1 MENIKDC
8 GGVVM
13 FDYNFDMKMQEY
25 YDDIFMQVHD
35 VMDDHEVLK
44 LGIEFLKIAMA
55 RLDGDLNRE
64 DILKEYVYLGDII
77 KKLEEIDK
85 NYV

>member
-1 MENIKDC
+1 
-8 GGVVM
+8 M
-13 FDYNFDMKMQEY
+13 FDYNFDTKLEEY
-25 YDDIFMQVHD
+25 YDDIFNMAHE

-44 LGIEFLKIAMA
+44 IGIEFLKIAMA
-55 RLDGDLNRE
+55 RLDGDLDRE

-77 KKLEEIDK
+77 KKLEEINE